1 LPSKPT
7 DAAAARVLA
16 SRIGGRCRLV
26 REHRGMTQAQVA
38 EKIGLATEAY
48 ARIERGL
55 SLPSM
60 TTLVRIA
67 SMHRVPVGDLLQAAP
82 GESPLLGAFH
92 AEHADAPRFQIVR
105 RNPEPTDEE
114 PDAEDAIHDTRDS
127 RLRLR
132 PMTLPRKAGAP
143 SDVEL
148 RAEMG
153 SLLEGL
159 RRSDLELLLAF
170 ARRLAEGD

>member
-1 LPSKPT
+1 MPSKPS
-7 DAAAARVLA
+7 DAAAARVLS

-127 RLRLR
+127 RFRLR

-143 SDVEL
+143 SEEAL
-148 RAEMG
+148 RAEI
-153 SLLEGL
+153 SALLE
-159 RRSDLELLLAF
+159 RMQRADLLLLRELS
-170 ARRLAEGD
+170 RRLADAE